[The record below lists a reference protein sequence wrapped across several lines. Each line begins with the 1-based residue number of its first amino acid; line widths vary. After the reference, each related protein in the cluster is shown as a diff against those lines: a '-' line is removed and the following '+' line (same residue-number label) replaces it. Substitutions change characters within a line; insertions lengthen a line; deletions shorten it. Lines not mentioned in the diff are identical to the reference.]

1 MSFLIKD
8 LRLKIWI
15 EIWDFG
21 LEITIFIV
29 KYLRFCITGFNLGFA
44 RHWFSPSGLC
54 I

>member
-8 LRLKIWI
+8 LGLKIWI

-21 LEITIFIV
+21 LFIV